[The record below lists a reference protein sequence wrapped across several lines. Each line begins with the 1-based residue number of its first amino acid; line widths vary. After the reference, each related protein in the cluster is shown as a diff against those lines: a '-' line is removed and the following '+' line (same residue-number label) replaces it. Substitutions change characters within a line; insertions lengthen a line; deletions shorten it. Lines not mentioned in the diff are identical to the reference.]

1 MSRTQVGAFSKSQR
15 GSVSNRIDFTVIDQ
29 QLQNYQDKLD
39 RGHHNSVMS
48 RELKTNKVREQMS
61 KVPVIDIIREEQAEA
76 I

>member
-1 MSRTQVGAFSKSQR
+1 
-15 GSVSNRIDFTVIDQ
+15 
-29 QLQNYQDKLD
+29 
-39 RGHHNSVMS
+39 MS